1 MTFLRPLERRAG
13 GRLAWPT
20 FSPAEIACRGTG
32 KLLANEAALDRLRA
46 LQDRLSTPLD
56 TPRLHRP

>member
-1 MTFLRPLERRAG
+1 VPAAAWR
-13 GRLAWPT
+13 WPT